1 MNISHIY
8 NDEIAFLP
16 LPGKFNTLLIT
27 ICLLL
32 CINCFDTHMLILFH
46 WSPCSSDRCLRQCKF
61 TGDIEMVLCYSNELC
76 LNGSCIGSKYQC
88 LYKQLWPH
96 AGSQASHFLWQAV
109 PLALLARDGFL
120 IGVLSPLYTE
130 MLLFDSSW
138 QQDECPWRT
147 KKSNPKPVKV
157 NHFTFKGFKEKKN
170 TCWILQRRK
179 SLQKNPKHGGKFKNV
194 VLLHF
199 NLELNLCL
207 IYW

>member
-1 MNISHIY
+1 
-8 NDEIAFLP
+8 
-16 LPGKFNTLLIT
+16 
-27 ICLLL
+27 
-32 CINCFDTHMLILFH
+32 
-46 WSPCSSDRCLRQCKF
+46 
-61 TGDIEMVLCYSNELC
+61 MVLCYSNELC

-157 NHFTFKGFKEKKN
+157 NHFTFKDFEAKKN
-170 TCWILQRRK
+170 TCWILQRCK
-179 SLQKNPKHGGKFKNV
+179 SLQQNPKHGGKFKNV
-194 VLLHF
+194 VLSNF
-199 NLELNLCL
+199 NLELSKSVLNLL
-207 IYW
+207 IIIYTLTSAISFLSDNFFKKGKYRYSTTVFSKLSYIYLIFYWNNV

>member
-1 MNISHIY
+1 
-8 NDEIAFLP
+8 
-16 LPGKFNTLLIT
+16 
-27 ICLLL
+27 
-32 CINCFDTHMLILFH
+32 
-46 WSPCSSDRCLRQCKF
+46 
-61 TGDIEMVLCYSNELC
+61 MVLCYSNELC

-157 NHFTFKGFKEKKN
+157 NHFTFQDFEKGKRIPAEFFEDAKVCIV
-170 TCWILQRRK
+170 TFQLRTQ
-179 SLQKNPKHGGKFKNV
+179 SV
-194 VLLHF
+194 
-199 NLELNLCL
+199 LNLL
-207 IYW
+207 IIIHTLTSAHSFLSDNFYEREIQVLCITVISKLSYISLIFYWNNV